1 LLGVRET
8 FGDVIFDP
16 VLPHSLDGLSATL
29 TLLGRVVELR
39 YRVRRGNF
47 APSAI
52 VLNGV
57 QLPLT
62 NREGNPYRPG
72 GWRVPVGDIPLLG
85 AARDVVEI
93 SL

>member
-1 LLGVRET
+1 MREA
-8 FGDVIFDP
+8 FGDVVFDP

-29 TLLGRVVELR
+29 TLQGRGIELR

-47 APSAI
+47 GPSAI

-57 QLPLT
+57 QVPVT
-62 NREGNPYRPG
+62 VREGNPYRPG
-72 GWRVPVGDIPLLG
+72 GWRVPLGELLPLMG
-85 AARDVVEI
+85 AAENVLEI